1 MRSSN
6 PALSESTFQSEPRS
20 LDQPMTLRGT
30 VNKTFLLTAI
40 VAVAGAFAWSHCQS
54 SPSSAGLFITAGAI
68 GGLVI
73 SLVTIWKKHLS
84 AITAPLYAAA
94 EGLFLGTLSMMM
106 EHMYH
111 GIVLQAV
118 MLTLGT
124 LFGLLAAYQMNLIRA
139 TENFRLGLFAAT
151 AGIGIVYLV
160 TMVLGFFG
168 VHIPY
173 IHGSGMVGIGFSLF
187 VVVIAALN
195 LVMDFD
201 FIERGAQ
208 SGAPKYMEWF
218 AGFGLL
224 VTLVWL
230 YVEILNLLSK
240 LARRD

>member
-1 MRSSN
+1 
-6 PALSESTFQSEPRS
+6 
-20 LDQPMTLRGT
+20 MTLSGT
-30 VNKTFLLTAI
+30 VHKTFILTAI
-40 VAVAGAFAWSHCQS
+40 VAVVGAFAWSHCKS
-54 SPSSAGLFITAGAI
+54 NPGSMGLFITGGAI

-84 AITAPLYAAA
+84 AITAPLYAVA
-94 EGLFLGTLSMMM
+94 EGLVLGTLSMMM

-139 TENFRLGLFAAT
+139 TEKFRLGLFAAT
-151 AGIGIVYLV
+151 AGIAVVYLV
-160 TMVLGFFG
+160 SMVLGFFG

-173 IHGSGMVGIGFSLF
+173 IHGSGLVGIGFSLF

-201 FIERGAQ
+201 FIETGVQR
-208 SGAPKYMEWF
+208 GAPKYMEWF
-218 AGFGLL
+218 SGFGLL